1 MRFKTISL
9 TKSASLLV
17 VSALALT
24 GPILAQKGNSEPIEE
39 QIVDIVP
46 VAQDKAYRG
55 VMRLNIDARDIDRAI
70 FRVEQ
75 DIPVPRSG
83 RFTLLYPEW
92 LPGNHAPRGQ
102 IEKLVGLT
110 FTGNGE
116 TLKWTRDSLDVYA
129 LHIEVP
135 RGVKTIKAKFQFT
148 SATDR
153 RQGRVVVTPN
163 MMNLRWHAMSL
174 YPAGYYTRNIDVS
187 ATVTW
192 PEGWQDASAMRA
204 RSKQGDTVTY
214 ETVDYDTLVDSPVF
228 AGRYFKRWQ
237 LSDKVALNVVA
248 DAAEDLEASEEQIEY
263 HRRLVREARALFGV
277 EHYDRY
283 DFLLALTEEMG
294 GIGLEHH
301 RSSEN
306 GVNRG
311 YFTEWKSGAGRRG
324 LLPHEVVHSWNGK
337 YRRSEGIWAPDFRTE
352 SRDDMLW
359 VYEGQTQFWGYILS
373 ARSGLFSKQQTLDA
387 LANVAASLDQRVGR
401 TWRPLA
407 DTTHDPIIA
416 ARRPKPWT
424 SWQRSE
430 DYYNEGMLIWLEAD
444 GIIRR
449 ESGNSKSLE
458 DFAKLFFG
466 GREGD
471 WGVVTYDY
479 DDVVTNLQK
488 IQPYDWDGFL
498 QERVYS
504 TTKEAPKN
512 GLEMGGYRL
521 VYSDKP
527 TDFIKNREK
536 GNGGADL
543 TYSIGMFVS
552 RSGSINAVI
561 WDSPA
566 FKAGLTNGHEIMAV
580 NGKNFSTGTLKEA
593 ITEAAIAGS
602 EPLTLLI
609 KKGDRFKTVSI
620 DYSGG
625 LRYPRLE
632 KTGEGEG
639 SLDLLLAPKTL
650 TTQ

>member
-1 MRFKTISL
+1 
-9 TKSASLLV
+9 
-17 VSALALT
+17 
-24 GPILAQKGNSEPIEE
+24 
-39 QIVDIVP
+39 
-46 VAQDKAYRG
+46 
-55 VMRLNIDARDIDRAI
+55 
-70 FRVEQ
+70 
-75 DIPVPRSG
+75 
-83 RFTLLYPEW
+83 
-92 LPGNHAPRGQ
+92 
-102 IEKLVGLT
+102 
-110 FTGNGE
+110 
-116 TLKWTRDSLDVYA
+116 
-129 LHIEVP
+129 
-135 RGVKTIKAKFQFT
+135 
-148 SATDR
+148 
-153 RQGRVVVTPN
+153 
-163 MMNLRWHAMSL
+163 
-174 YPAGYYTRNIDVS
+174 
-187 ATVTW
+187 
-192 PEGWQDASAMRA
+192 
-204 RSKQGDTVTY
+204 
-214 ETVDYDTLVDSPVF
+214 
-228 AGRYFKRWQ
+228 
-237 LSDKVALNVVA
+237 
-248 DAAEDLEASEEQIEY
+248 
-263 HRRLVREARALFGV
+263 
-277 EHYDRY
+277 
-283 DFLLALTEEMG
+283 
-294 GIGLEHH
+294 
-301 RSSEN
+301 
-306 GVNRG
+306 
-311 YFTEWKSGAGRRG
+311 
-324 LLPHEVVHSWNGK
+324 
-337 YRRSEGIWAPDFRTE
+337 
-352 SRDDMLW
+352 MLW

-580 NGKNFSTGTLKEA
+580 NGKNFSTGALKEA